1 MFDMDAAY
9 REYAVMVYKFLLSL
23 CYEEELAEELTQET
37 FYQAVRSVDRYD
49 GSCKV
54 STWLC
59 QIAKHLWYREIERRK
74 DELKKDVKP
83 LKKLKR
89 VTRQMIAGTVLFC
102 IVVIGITLGAYETYY
117 GEVVQPDS
125 EDVKIT
131 CEKIDPFVRIGF
143 ELQEEGVYLEA
154 MVNEENEKTHISL
167 VERRIRPFE
176 KEERITNNAYY
187 EYIYVSADHG
197 IKEASDKETVEVEF
211 KDTTKTVK
219 ITDLYTEKEIQN
231 LK

>member
-1 MFDMDAAY
+1 MDAAY

-131 CEKIDPFVRIGF
+131 CEKKR
-143 ELQEEGVYLEA
+143 
-154 MVNEENEKTHISL
+154 SL
-167 VERRIRPFE
+167 C
-176 KEERITNNAYY
+176 
-187 EYIYVSADHG
+187 
-197 IKEASDKETVEVEF
+197 
-211 KDTTKTVK
+211 
-219 ITDLYTEKEIQN
+219 
-231 LK
+231 